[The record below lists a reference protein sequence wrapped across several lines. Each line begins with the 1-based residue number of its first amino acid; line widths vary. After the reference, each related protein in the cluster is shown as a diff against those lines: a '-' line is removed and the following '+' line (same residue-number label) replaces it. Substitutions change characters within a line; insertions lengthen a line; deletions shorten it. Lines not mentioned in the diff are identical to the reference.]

1 MAFTTAARFGS
12 FSKAADELG
21 LTTSAISYT
30 IKRME
35 TGLDVVLF
43 TRNTRSIE
51 LTESGRYFFRKA
63 TDMLNDLHANKR
75 TIDTNSQGIEA
86 RVRICINQL
95 LYTPKHTARLL
106 QVLKKQF
113 PTCQITVT
121 TEVYNG
127 VWDAIINNQAC
138 INQLLYT
145 PKHTAR
151 LLQVLKKQFPTCQIT
166 VTTEVYNG
174 VWDAIINNQA
184 NIAIGAP
191 DTLLD
196 GGGIDYTEIGA
207 IRWAFA
213 IAPDHP
219 LAFVPEP
226 IAESQLRLYP
236 NIMVEDTAHTINKKV
251 GWLLHGQESIL
262 VPDFNTKCQCQILG
276 EGIGFLPDYMVREA
290 MTQSLLVTRQIHN
303 PRQDSRMLLATQHS
317 ATGQVTQWIKKQF
330 APNGILTG
338 IYQDLLHREN

>member
-1 MAFTTAARFGS
+1 MNSIFTEENLLAFTTAARFGS
-12 FSKAADELG
+12 FSKAAEELG

-43 TRNTRSIE
+43 TRSTRSIE

-63 TDMLNDLHANKR
+63 TDLLNDFHAIKR
-75 TIDTNSQGIEA
+75 SIDTISQGIEA
-86 RVRICINQL
+86 RVRI
-95 LYTPKHTARLL
+95 
-106 QVLKKQF
+106 
-113 PTCQITVT
+113 
-121 TEVYNG
+121 
-127 VWDAIINNQAC
+127 C

-219 LAFVPEP
+219 LAFVPENPSPKASCVSIP
-226 IAESQLRLYP
+226 ISWWKTPRIRL
-236 NIMVEDTAHTINKKV
+236 IKKWA
-251 GWLLHGQESIL
+251 GCCMGRSRFW
-262 VPDFNTKCQCQILG
+262 CQIST
-276 EGIGFLPDYMVREA
+276 PNV
-290 MTQSLLVTRQIHN
+290 
-303 PRQDSRMLLATQHS
+303 S
-317 ATGQVTQWIKKQF
+317 ARF
-330 APNGILTG
+330 
-338 IYQDLLHREN
+338 

>member
-1 MAFTTAARFGS
+1 
-12 FSKAADELG
+12 
-21 LTTSAISYT
+21 
-30 IKRME
+30 
-35 TGLDVVLF
+35 
-43 TRNTRSIE
+43 
-51 LTESGRYFFRKA
+51 
-63 TDMLNDLHANKR
+63 
-75 TIDTNSQGIEA
+75 
-86 RVRICINQL
+86 
-95 LYTPKHTARLL
+95 
-106 QVLKKQF
+106 
-113 PTCQITVT
+113 
-121 TEVYNG
+121 
-127 VWDAIINNQAC
+127 
-138 INQLLYT
+138 
-145 PKHTAR
+145 
-151 LLQVLKKQFPTCQIT
+151 
-166 VTTEVYNG
+166 
-174 VWDAIINNQA
+174 
-184 NIAIGAP
+184 
-191 DTLLD
+191 
-196 GGGIDYTEIGA
+196 IGA

-290 MTQSLLVTRQIHN
+290 MAQSLLVTRQIHN

>member
-1 MAFTTAARFGS
+1 MN
-12 FSKAADELG
+12 G
-21 LTTSAISYT
+21 LTA
-30 IKRME
+30 
-35 TGLDVVLF
+35 TGVTVGICAGLWQLVSSHVGL
-43 TRNTRSIE
+43 
-51 LTESGRYFFRKA
+51 
-63 TDMLNDLHANKR
+63 
-75 TIDTNSQGIEA
+75 SQGWE
-86 RVRICINQL
+86 L
-95 LYTPKHTARLL
+95 LGT
-106 QVLKKQF
+106 
-113 PTCQITVT
+113 
-121 TEVYNG
+121 
-127 VWDAIINNQAC
+127 
-138 INQLLYT
+138 
-145 PKHTAR
+145 
-151 LLQVLKKQFPTCQIT
+151 
-166 VTTEVYNG
+166 
-174 VWDAIINNQA
+174 
-184 NIAIGAP
+184 IGFVAFCSFYAA
-191 DTLLD
+191 

>member
-1 MAFTTAARFGS
+1 
-12 FSKAADELG
+12 
-21 LTTSAISYT
+21 
-30 IKRME
+30 
-35 TGLDVVLF
+35 
-43 TRNTRSIE
+43 
-51 LTESGRYFFRKA
+51 SGYYLFRKA
-63 TDMLNDLHANKR
+63 TDLLNDFHAIKR
-75 TIDTNSQGIEA
+75 SIDTIAQGIEA

-95 LYTPKHTARLL
+95 LYTPRHTARLL

-127 VWDAIINNQAC
+127 VWDAIINQ
-138 INQLLYT
+138 
-145 PKHTAR
+145 
-151 LLQVLKKQFPTCQIT
+151 
-166 VTTEVYNG
+166 
-174 VWDAIINNQA
+174 QA

-207 IRWAFA
+207 IRWVFA

-219 LAFVPEP
+219 LAFMPEP

-236 NIMVEDTAHTINKKV
+236 NIMVEDTASTINKKV
-251 GWLLHGQESIL
+251 GWLLHGQEAIL

-290 MTQSLLVTRQIHN
+290 MAENRLITRQIHN
-303 PRQDSRMLLATQHS
+303 PRQDSGMLLATQHAAS
-317 ATGQVTQWIKKQF
+317 GQVTQWIKKEF
-330 APNGILTG
+330 RPGGILTA
-338 IYQDLLHREN
+338 IYSDLLHRETTMKSFQSIS

>member
-1 MAFTTAARFGS
+1 MLTKPRICTESLLSEAALNLAGT
-12 FSKAADELG
+12 KAASADIHLAHSAVYHRVNG
-21 LTTSAISYT
+21 LNVGSPC
-30 IKRME
+30 
-35 TGLDVVLF
+35 G
-43 TRNTRSIE
+43 
-51 LTESGRYFFRKA
+51 
-63 TDMLNDLHANKR
+63 
-75 TIDTNSQGIEA
+75 
-86 RVRICINQL
+86 
-95 LYTPKHTARLL
+95 P
-106 QVLKKQF
+106 
-113 PTCQITVT
+113 
-121 TEVYNG
+121 
-127 VWDAIINNQAC
+127 
-138 INQLLYT
+138 
-145 PKHTAR
+145 
-151 LLQVLKKQFPTCQIT
+151 
-166 VTTEVYNG
+166 TEVYNG